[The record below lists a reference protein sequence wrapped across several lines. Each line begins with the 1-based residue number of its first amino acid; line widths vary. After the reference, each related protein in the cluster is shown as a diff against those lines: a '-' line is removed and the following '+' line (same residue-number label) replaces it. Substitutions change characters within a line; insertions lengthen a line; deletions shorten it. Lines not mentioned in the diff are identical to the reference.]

1 MATSVDSWCAE
12 EFLASL
18 QQLSPATRRA
28 YGTDLRHFIDWVQR
42 GGVEAA
48 DAVSR
53 RHLRRYLGYLTT
65 RNYARRTI
73 ARRASTLRRYFSWLV
88 RTGRIE
94 ADVSVGLYA
103 PKGDA
108 RLPRVLREDEVTDLL
123 SAADGSADGRDLRD
137 GLILELLYGSGL
149 RVAELCALNVKD
161 LSLTE
166 ATVKVWGKGS
176 KQRSIPLSGS
186 CVDELREWLTNGRDL
201 WMNSVAVLEMDALLW
216 NERGARLGERDVRRI
231 LSRRATDPTHPHA
244 LRHTFATH
252 LLDGGA
258 DLRSVQELL
267 GHADLGT
274 TQVYTHLSKQHLRTV
289 YDRTHPRA

>member
-1 MATSVDSWCAE
+1 MATGAESWCSQD
-12 EFLASL
+12 FLASL
-18 QQLSPATRRA
+18 QQLSASTRRA
-28 YGTDLRHFIDWVQR
+28 YGADLRHFTAWAQR
-42 GGVEAA
+42 GGIEVPE
-48 DAVSR
+48 AVSR
-53 RHLRRYLGYLTT
+53 RLLRRYLGYLTT

-88 RTGRIE
+88 RNGRIE

-108 RLPRVLREDEVTDLL
+108 RLPRVLREDEVTELL
-123 SAADGSADGRDLRD
+123 SAADGSQDGRDLRD
-137 GLILELLYGSGL
+137 GVILELLYGSGL
-149 RVAELCALNVKD
+149 RVGELCALDVKD
-161 LSLTE
+161 LSLNE

-176 KQRSIPLSGS
+176 KQRSVPLSGA
-186 CVDELREWLTNGRDL
+186 CVDELREWLTSGRSS
-201 WMNSVAVLEMDALLW
+201 WSERVAVADLDALLW
-216 NERGARLGERDVRRI
+216 NERGARLGERDVRRV
-231 LSRRATDPTHPHA
+231 LSRRAADPTHPHA
-244 LRHTFATH
+244 LRHTYATH

-274 TQVYTHLSKQHLRTV
+274 TQVYTHLSKQQLRTV